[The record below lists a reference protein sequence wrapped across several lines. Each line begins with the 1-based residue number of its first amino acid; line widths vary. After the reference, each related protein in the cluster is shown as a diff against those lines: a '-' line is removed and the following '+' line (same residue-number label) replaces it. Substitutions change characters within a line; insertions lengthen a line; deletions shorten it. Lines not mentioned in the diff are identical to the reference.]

1 MKRPQRSVNFQLP
14 ARERVKTA
22 IILAGGAG
30 LRLRPLTQESPKAMI
45 NVSGKPLLQ
54 WMIEWLRVND
64 VRNIVVGVAY
74 KKRKIIDYFKDGET
88 LDVKIKYSTHTI
100 EGGTNEGFK
109 LAIQRHVRDEAFLAM
124 NGDELVDIN
133 VNKMLT
139 HHRKHR
145 GVATIAVGHL
155 RSPYGIVELDGADIT
170 GFHEK
175 PTLKSIL
182 VSTGVYMFSQD
193 VLRYLPDS
201 GDIERTMFPKLSS
214 MHKLRAYVHNGFWAT
229 VNSLKDLE
237 EVEMQL
243 HQRRLN

>member
-1 MKRPQRSVNFQLP
+1 MKRSQRSVSFQLP

-30 LRLRPLTQESPKAMI
+30 LRLRPLTQDSPKAMI

-74 KKRKIIDYFKDGET
+74 KKRKIIDYFKDGEN
-88 LDVKIKYSTHTI
+88 LDVRIKYSTHTVK
-100 EGGTNEGFK
+100 GGTSEGFK
-109 LAIQRHVRDEAFLAM
+109 LAIQRHVRDEFFLAM
-124 NGDELVDIN
+124 NGDELVDID

-139 HHRKHR
+139 HHRKHG
-145 GVATIAVGHL
+145 GVATVAVGHL
-155 RSPYGIVELDGADIT
+155 RSPYGIVELDGTDVI

-175 PTLKSIL
+175 PTLKSIH
-182 VSTGVYMFSQD
+182 VSTGVYMFSHD
-193 VLRYLPDS
+193 VLRYLPNS

-214 MHKLRAYVHNGFWAT
+214 MRKLKAYPHNGFWAT

-237 EVEMQL
+237 DVEMQL
-243 HQRRLN
+243 QQRLN